1 MSVTWLDGVVITVE
15 AALSAATG
23 SYGAWDSA
31 VWDTST
37 WGPDAVYV
45 DITAY
50 LRGFDTDRHFSREVA
65 AWEAGTASIVLD
77 NRDGRFSADNLSGP
91 YVTGGVT
98 QIRPWRPI
106 RIRAA
111 YGGTTYYVYTGYAT
125 AWEESYSLDG
135 ANRGDAIVTV
145 QCVDELGS
153 LARFNPLA
161 TSVVGTGE
169 LPGLRVHRLLNNAGS
184 IAPRSID
191 PGTFTLQGTT
201 MAANVVTDLKLTADS
216 EAGAIYI
223 LKDGTVRFDDQL
235 AIVTQ
240 TRSSVSQA
248 TFGDGG
254 GAELPYEDIEIHY
267 DGDLLT
273 NVASFA
279 RVGGTAVQA
288 QDNTSRALYQ
298 DKTFQRSDLICQTD
312 TQVQSLANWYVAQF
326 ASPER
331 RVTRIDINPRET
343 VANWSQVLGREV
355 RDLVTVKRRPPG
367 GFTISRDCHIAGIRH
382 SARPAEWKTSFAL
395 FSATPYQTAGRWDY
409 AIWDGSTWFI

>member
-31 VWDTST
+31 IWDTST
-37 WGPDAVYV
+37 WGPDAIYV
-45 DITAY
+45 DITQYVRA
-50 LRGFDTDRHFSREVA
+50 FDTDRHFSRELA
-65 AWEAGTASIVLD
+65 AWEAGTATVVLD

-98 QIRPWRPI
+98 QVRPWRPL
-106 RIRAA
+106 RIKAS
-111 YGGTTYYVYTGYAT
+111 YGGVTKYVFSGYAT

-145 QCVDELGS
+145 PCLDELGS

-161 TSVVGTGE
+161 TSAVGAGE
-169 LPGLRVHRLLNNAGS
+169 LSGLRIHRILNNAGS
-184 IAPRSID
+184 TAVRDVD
-191 PGTFTLQGTT
+191 PGQFTMQATT
-201 MAANVVTDLKLTADS
+201 LAANTVTELKLTADS
-216 EAGAIYI
+216 EAGAVYI
-223 LKDGTVRFDDQL
+223 GADGTVIFDDQL

-240 TRSSVSQA
+240 TRSSASQA

-279 RVGGTAVQA
+279 RVGSTAVQA

-298 DKTFQRSDLICQTD
+298 DKTFQRSDLICATD
-312 TQVQSLANWYVAQF
+312 LQVQSLANWYVAQF
-326 ASPER
+326 SQPER
-331 RVTRIDINPRET
+331 RVTRIDVNPRET
-343 VANWSQVLGREV
+343 LANWTQVLTREV
-355 RDLVTVKRRPPG
+355 RDLITVKRRPPG
-367 GFTISRDCHIAGIRH
+367 GYTISRDCHISGIKH
-382 SARPAEWKTSFAL
+382 SARPDEWKTSFAL
-395 FSATPYQTAGRWDY
+395 FSATPYQTVGRWDY
-409 AIWDGSTWFI
+409 AIWDTSTWFI